1 MADYDAIVIG
11 AGHNGLVCALYLAR
25 AGWRVLVLEQA
36 REVGGGL
43 RSGALTL
50 PGFCHDRYA
59 TNVGLFATSPV
70 YRELKSD
77 FDAAGVRLLRS
88 ERTYASIHGSRA
100 VRIYTDSER
109 TLRDIECDSIFG
121 C

>member
-36 REVGGGL
+36 SEVGGGL

-50 PGFCHDRYA
+50 PGF
-59 TNVGLFATSPV
+59 LP
-70 YRELKSD
+70 
-77 FDAAGVRLLRS
+77 
-88 ERTYASIHGSRA
+88 
-100 VRIYTDSER
+100 
-109 TLRDIECDSIFG
+109 
-121 C
+121 